1 MKKIDLCKLP
11 EVDVFEHLNLCIDD
25 FSKWSE
31 ARVCK
36 DKSAPTVAKFLYE
49 IICRHGCIKI
59 EINDQSKESVNQ
71 VGESLHK
78 MTGTK
83 ITSAYHPQ
91 SNGLSECQNFTIK
104 DSLIKVLEE
113 FSLP

>member
-31 ARVCK
+31 ARV
-36 DKSAPTVAKFLYE
+36 
-49 IICRHGCIKI
+49 CRHGCIKI